1 MTAVHDATRR
11 TEGPQAAAASSAP
24 AFRETLSLVLP
35 RAEEVRWQEIPW
47 QTDIWDARR
56 VAIQEGKPIFA
67 WMMNGSVLGC
77 T

>member
-1 MTAVHDATRR
+1 MIATAEPILRPESYRDLLTA
-11 TEGPQAAAASSAP
+11 
-24 AFRETLSLVLP
+24 VLP
-35 RAEEVRWQEIPW
+35 RREEVRWEEIPW

-56 VAIQEGKPIFA
+56 VAGEVGKPIFA

>member
-1 MTAVHDATRR
+1 MTAVQDATR
-11 TEGPQAAAASSAP
+11 PIAADD
-24 AFRETLSLVLP
+24 FRERLRFVLP
-35 RAEEVRWQEIPW
+35 REEEVRWQEIPW
-47 QTDIWDARR
+47 QTDIWDARK

>member
-1 MTAVHDATRR
+1 MVITAPSLTPGTYRDVL
-11 TEGPQAAAASSAP
+11 AA
-24 AFRETLSLVLP
+24 VLP
-35 RAEEVRWQEIPW
+35 RREEVQWEEIPW

-56 VAIQEGKPIFA
+56 VAAQAGKPIFA